1 MPDLNLRTG
10 TPPDGTQWALS
21 NPLIQTILQ
30 IPYVVTCLLIL
41 CLNLQPLL
49 LPLAL
54 LGLELDPFYWAN
66 LVYRKPLIQTN
77 NAALGTWWG

>member
-1 MPDLNLRTG
+1 
-10 TPPDGTQWALS
+10 
-21 NPLIQTILQ
+21 
-30 IPYVVTCLLIL
+30 VTCLLIL